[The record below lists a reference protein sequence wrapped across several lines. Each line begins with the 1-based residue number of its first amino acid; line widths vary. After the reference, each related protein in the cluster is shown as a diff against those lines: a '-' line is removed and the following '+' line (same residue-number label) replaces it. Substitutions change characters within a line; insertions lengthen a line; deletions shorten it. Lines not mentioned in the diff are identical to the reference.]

1 MEYLKVKNWDE
12 FQHYKNRTPPWIK
25 LHRDLL
31 RDYDFTCLQ
40 DASKLHLILL
50 WLLASQLDN
59 KIPTDPKWI
68 TRQLGLSK
76 PVNLKPLID
85 NGFIFLVQDASK
97 VLADCKQSAIVE
109 TETEAYKEE
118 TEREEVLPKEKR
130 PASRRTRLPE
140 NWKLTAKLRNYC
152 HEKRPDLNPEE
163 TAEAFIDFW
172 LGDGRVKADW
182 DRAFMTWVRNEKPR
196 RKNGTGKSETTVQAR
211 NRRNREA
218 IERAQTHDH
227 GGHVAADV

>member
-1 MEYLKVKNWDE
+1 MDYLKVKNWDE

-40 DASKLHLILL
+40 DASKLHLVLL

-68 TRQLGLSK
+68 TKQLGLSK
-76 PVNLKPLID
+76 TVNLKPLID
-85 NGFIFLVQDASK
+85 NGFILLVQDASK

-118 TEREEVLPKEKR
+118 AEAET
-130 PASRRTRLPE
+130 ASRRKRLPKT
-140 NWKLTAKLRNYC
+140 WQLTEKLRTYC
-152 HEKRPDLNPEE
+152 QTKRPDIDPED
-163 TAEAFIDFW
+163 TAEGFINFW
-172 LGDGRVKADW
+172 LGDGRSFPDFVLGDCI
-182 DRAFMTWVRNEKPR
+182 EKI
-196 RKNGTGKSETTVQAR
+196 TGREYPLSATFGKTKIYPEIIQIIYLPEVQRQKLITRDLRYA
-211 NRRNREA
+211 E
-218 IERAQTHDH
+218 
-227 GGHVAADV
+227 VVL

>member
-1 MEYLKVKNWDE
+1 MDYLKVKNWDE

-40 DASKLHLILL
+40 DASKLHLVLL

-68 TRQLGLSK
+68 TKQLGLSK
-76 PVNLKPLID
+76 TVNLKPLID
-85 NGFIFLVQDASK
+85 NGFILLVQDASK

-118 TEREEVLPKEKR
+118 AEAET
-130 PASRRTRLPE
+130 ASRRKRLPKT
-140 NWKLTAKLRNYC
+140 WQLTEKLRTYC
-152 HEKRPDLNPEE
+152 QTKRPDIDPED
-163 TAEAFIDFW
+163 TAEGFINFW
-172 LGDGRVKADW
+172 LGDGRSKADW
-182 DRAFMTWVRNEKPR
+182 DRAFMTWVRNEKSNR
-196 RKNGTGKSETTVQAR
+196 RPQTGNGTGETTVQAR

-218 IERAQTHDH
+218 IQRAQANDH
-227 GGHVAADV
+227 GRNVAAHE

>member
-1 MEYLKVKNWDE
+1 MDYLKVKNWDE

-40 DASKLHLILL
+40 DASKLHLVLL

-68 TRQLGLSK
+68 TKQLGLSK
-76 PVNLKPLID
+76 TVNLKPLID
-85 NGFIFLVQDASK
+85 NGFILLVQDASK

-118 TEREEVLPKEKR
+118 TETEA
-130 PASRRTRLPE
+130 ASRRKRLPKT
-140 NWKLTAKLRNYC
+140 WQLTEKLRTYC
-152 HEKRPDLNPEE
+152 QTKRPDLDAED
-163 TAEAFIDFW
+163 TAEGFINFW
-172 LGDGRVKADW
+172 LGDGRSKADW
-182 DRAFMTWVRNEKPR
+182 DRAFMTWVRNEKSNR
-196 RKNGTGKSETTVQAR
+196 RSQTGNGAGETTVQAR

-218 IERAQTHDH
+218 IQRAQANDH
-227 GGHVAADV
+227 GRNVAAHE